1 MTPPSAKGTPGFGS
15 LLLPVT
21 ALQHFREDLARARAI
36 LAHADPLPRGTDAE
50 RLIRSDL
57 LRSAWMF
64 AVGAL
69 DAYFCDAYT
78 DIIAATASSKSRQPT
93 VALPTWF
100 YDIKFPLRAILEK
113 YDNEN
118 WRWRMA
124 ARKMMER
131 ENVLSLKAIQDLFN
145 KFFRDGHEFFGGLLD
160 AWMSRPDGKIRL
172 FGVSPPDYVALS
184 GSARRAARDA
194 AMDQFKERFRAI
206 FQRRHDCIH
215 NCDRPRTS
223 PQPLERGAT
232 VLKVIQDI
240 EFLVNRCDEHITV
253 EFREFLVRIGC
264 SNTIIILV
272 S

>member
-1 MTPPSAKGTPGFGS
+1 VPA
-15 LLLPVT
+15 T
-21 ALQHFREDLARARAI
+21 ALQHFSEDIARARAI
-36 LAHADPLPRGTDAE
+36 LTHADSLPRATDIE

-78 DIIAATASSKSRQPT
+78 DIIAATAGSKSRQPAVT
-93 VALPTWF
+93 LPTWF

-131 ENVLSLKAIQDLFN
+131 ENILSLKAAQDLFN
-145 KFFRDGHEFFGGLLD
+145 KFFRDGHKFFRD
-160 AWMSRPDGKIRL
+160 QFDTWMSRPDAKIRL
-172 FGVSPPDYVALS
+172 FGVSRADYVLMS
-184 GSARRAARDA
+184 DPDKRAARNA
-194 AMDQFKERFRAI
+194 AMDQFKERFRSI

-223 PQPLERGAT
+223 PQPLERGGT

-264 SNTIIILV
+264 SKTTIV
-272 S
+272 QAGY